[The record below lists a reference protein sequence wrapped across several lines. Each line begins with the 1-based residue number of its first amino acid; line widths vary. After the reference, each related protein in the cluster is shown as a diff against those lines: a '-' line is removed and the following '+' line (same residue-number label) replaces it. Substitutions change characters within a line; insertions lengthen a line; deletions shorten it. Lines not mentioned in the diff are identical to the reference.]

1 MLLVVPR
8 HPTRGPFPRLIATA
22 VIAMFAFA
30 SSIGAATVASDI
42 AVKSAFLFNF
52 AKFTEWPSI
61 PASTP
66 IALCIFGDSKIADAL
81 ADTVR
86 GQNLNGH
93 PLNVWQP
100 VDNSTWPYCHLLFVA
115 DAELR
120 RSIGGLSQ
128 IKEMPVLTIGDGKG
142 FAQANG
148 IIEFYVADGRMRFTI
163 NVDAVQRSRLRLSS
177 RLLGL
182 ATIIRDG
189 PVQQSRD
196 VAPPAAGQ
204 PVEGFNPLSRAGQF
218 TESKGV
224 RASL

>member
-1 MLLVVPR
+1 MPLRARVMLLVLG
-8 HPTRGPFPRLIATA
+8 HPTRGTFPILIATA
-22 VIAMFAFA
+22 VIAFA
-30 SSIGAATVASDI
+30 SSIGAQTVASDI

-52 AKFTEWPSI
+52 AKFTEWPAI

-66 IALCIFGDSKIADAL
+66 IALCIFGDSKIADSL

-86 GQNLNGH
+86 GQNINGH

-100 VDNSTWPYCHLLFVA
+100 VDSSTWTSCHLLFVA
-115 DAELR
+115 DVELR

-148 IIEFYVADGRMRFTI
+148 IIEFYVAEGRMRFTI
-163 NVDAVQRSRLRLSS
+163 NVDAAQRSRLRLSS

-182 ATIIRDG
+182 ATIVRDG
-189 PVQQSRD
+189 PVR
-196 VAPPAAGQ
+196 
-204 PVEGFNPLSRAGQF
+204 
-218 TESKGV
+218 
-224 RASL
+224 